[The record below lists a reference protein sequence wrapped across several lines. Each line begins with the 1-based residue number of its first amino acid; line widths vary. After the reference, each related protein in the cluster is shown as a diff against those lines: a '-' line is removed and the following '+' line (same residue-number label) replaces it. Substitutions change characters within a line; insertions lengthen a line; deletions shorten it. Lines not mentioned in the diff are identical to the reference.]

1 MNKSLPNKLFLINFL
16 ILFVKLFRFLR
27 FETKMQEMCVQW
39 RDIQIQIDEFHD
51 HRLEVKQKLRQQKP
65 PAQKSDALNKW
76 EFYKI
81 QEETTKQVSKYTE
94 NRFYLIFFNGLPHWL
109 LIWASLFKLDFSKNS
124 KYCIFF

>member
-1 MNKSLPNKLFLINFL
+1 M
-16 ILFVKLFRFLR
+16 FVKLFRFLR

-94 NRFYLIFFNGLPHWL
+94 NRFYLIFF
-109 LIWASLFKLDFSKNS
+109 
-124 KYCIFF
+124 FF